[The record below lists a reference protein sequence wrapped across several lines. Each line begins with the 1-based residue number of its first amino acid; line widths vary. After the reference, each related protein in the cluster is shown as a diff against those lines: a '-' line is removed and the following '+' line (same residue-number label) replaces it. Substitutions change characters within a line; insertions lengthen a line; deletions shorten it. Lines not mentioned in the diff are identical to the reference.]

1 MRKPTPGFDE
11 IAQKIAR
18 ITSLRNQ
25 TVMEAFASLE
35 FQHASL
41 AEALTENLGG
51 RQRAANWMCTN
62 HRAFDG
68 RSAYEALAD
77 GDEDTIWDEIFGNTV
92 GESRVSPQKSG
103 IAN

>member
-51 RQRAANWMCTN
+51 RQRAAN
-62 HRAFDG
+62 
-68 RSAYEALAD
+68 
-77 GDEDTIWDEIFGNTV
+77 
-92 GESRVSPQKSG
+92 
-103 IAN
+103 